1 MAGVLGLPC
10 IPGTLWAA
18 RILTRMSWNVSA
30 EHSVGRTGRG
40 SLQGTLALEKDWDSE
55 ETNEE
60 IADEFVGS
68 GAAHS

>member
-1 MAGVLGLPC
+1 
-10 IPGTLWAA
+10 
-18 RILTRMSWNVSA
+18 MSWNVSA